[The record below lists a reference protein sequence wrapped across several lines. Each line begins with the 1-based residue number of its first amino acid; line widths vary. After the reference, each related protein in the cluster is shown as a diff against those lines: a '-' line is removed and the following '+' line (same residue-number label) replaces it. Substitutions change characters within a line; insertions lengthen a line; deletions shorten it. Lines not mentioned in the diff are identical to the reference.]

1 MMSKSNK
8 SPLTIVFVLAIV
20 IVTIVVWFSSCRDVK
35 SKESPSTVTPV
46 VATTPINGT
55 GSENVDTNTGGEI
68 NPSIG
73 GSGSSS
79 VSGDVNPDTSI
90 FGAFGHYLWEKAE

>member
-1 MMSKSNK
+1 MSKSNK
-8 SPLTIVFVLAIV
+8 SPLTIVFVLAVIIV
-20 IVTIVVWFSSCRDVK
+20 IIVVWFTSCKEVK

-46 VATTPINGT
+46 VASTPINGT

-68 NPSIG
+68 NPDVV

-90 FGAFGHYLWEKAE
+90 SGAFDHYLWEKAE